1 MVPADA
7 LIPIIA
13 DIIYVD
19 LYGIRHEE
27 ADAVSRAQRIIS
39 GEGTG
44 RLWMILA
51 ESVIQQRARAVAPG
65 RVRGCDGRG
74 LGLRRGCAA

>member
-1 MVPADA
+1 MMPADA

-13 DIIYVD
+13 GIIYVD

-39 GEGTG
+39 GEDTG
-44 RLWMILA
+44 RLWRILA
-51 ESVIQQRARAVAPG
+51 QGVVQLARAEWRLDV
-65 RVRGCDGRG
+65 VT
-74 LGLRRGCAA
+74 AAYGWRPAVWV

>member
-39 GEGTG
+39 GDGTG
-44 RLWMILA
+44 RLWRILA
-51 ESVIQQRARAVAPG
+51 QDVVQRARVEWRLDVITAAYGRRPAVW
-65 RVRGCDGRG
+65 V
-74 LGLRRGCAA
+74 